1 MVGNSNRMKEAVVE
15 SDADGMQGGES
26 GTAHSGL
33 SKGQYDKWYG
43 VGQSVEAAKG
53 KSY

>member
-1 MVGNSNRMKEAVVE
+1 ME

-33 SKGQYDKWYG
+33 SKDQYDKWFG
-43 VGQSVEAAKG
+43 VGKSMESAKNEG